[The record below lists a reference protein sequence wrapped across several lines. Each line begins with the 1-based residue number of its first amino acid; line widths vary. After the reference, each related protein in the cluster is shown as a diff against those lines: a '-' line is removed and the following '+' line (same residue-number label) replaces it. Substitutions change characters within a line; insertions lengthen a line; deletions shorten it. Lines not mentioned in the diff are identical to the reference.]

1 MADRSTQAPLVI
13 AHGTAGLRTGVTDGF
28 GFGVVAGGFEE
39 VAGGWD
45 DVSGGGVLVVGGG
58 VLLDSVVLGGTG
70 SGAVAA
76 VFVVP
81 GEHAATNAV
90 TASPPSDAKIL
101 FTRFS
106 PEIRCGPATTE
117 TCRICARISP
127 GDHVFVSCGFE

>member
-1 MADRSTQAPLVI
+1 MI

-28 GFGVVAGGFEE
+28 GFGVVAGDMDD
-39 VAGGWD
+39 VGGWD
-45 DVSGGGVLVVGGG
+45 DVAGGGVFVVGG
-58 VLLDSVVLGGTG
+58 VLLDSVVLTVDTG

-106 PEIRCGPATTE
+106 PEIRCG
-117 TCRICARISP
+117 
-127 GDHVFVSCGFE
+127 FVPPRRAGYALGSRSVITFSFRAA